1 MRILYDL
8 FPAHFVIAA
17 PDVYP
22 DPHLLTSSPAPE
34 NTYYLQTTRII
45 ITDTHITVAQDVP
58 GGPQI
63 MFHEPYTSFEK
74 SAAPEVD
81 SYVITNTSKTIAFKK
96 DTNCGCGS
104 TLRGWNPYRTLSSMK
119 DPQA

>member
-17 PDVYP
+17 PGVYETP
-22 DPHLLTSSPAPE
+22 NLLTSSPPSADA
-34 NTYYLQTTRII
+34 YYLQTTRVIV
-45 ITDTHITVAQDVP
+45 TDTHITVAQDVP

-63 MFHEPYTSFEK
+63 VFHEPYAQFEK
-74 SAAPEVD
+74 SLAPEVD
-81 SYVITNTSKTIAFKK
+81 SYVTTNTNKTIAFKK

-104 TLRGWNPYRTLSSMK
+104 TLRGWNPYRTLNSMK
-119 DPQA
+119 DPTE

>member
-1 MRILYDL
+1 MRILYDV

-22 DPHLLTSSPAPE
+22 DPLLLTSSPPSE
-34 NTYYLQTTRII
+34 NTYYLQTTRVI

-63 MFHEPYTSFEK
+63 VFHETYASFQK

-81 SYVITNTSKTIAFKK
+81 TYVLTTSNKSIAFKK

-104 TLRGWNPYRTLSSMK
+104 TLRGWNPYRTLNSMK
-119 DPQA
+119 DPTS